1 MTDTTGIW
9 MYAVTDG
16 TLVGH
21 ETEGTSGVAGEQ
33 VRTVQEGGLTAVVG
47 TVPLDDFGEAALARN
62 LEDLDWLER
71 VARAHDSVVAGV
83 ARHVSVVPLRLA
95 TVCLDDER
103 VRALLTEHREQ
114 FSSALALVTGR
125 TEWGVKAF
133 ADRKA
138 LTAAVAEAQTEGAGS
153 GTGTA
158 YLLRRRAQLAAQES
172 VERDAAARAA
182 EIHERL
188 LRVSAAGRRGAP
200 TDPALSGSH
209 EWMLLNGTYL
219 VDDDRTDEFRSE
231 VEELASMYTGI
242 RLETSGPWPPYSFAG
257 AERISP

>member
-1 MTDTTGIW
+1 MTDTKGIW
-9 MYAVTDG
+9 MYAVTDEA
-16 TLVGH
+16 LAGH
-21 ETEGTSGVAGEQ
+21 ETEAAAGVAGEQ
-33 VRTVQEGGLTAVVG
+33 VRSVREGGLTAVVG
-47 TVPLDDFGEAALARN
+47 TVPLDDFGEAALTRN

-71 VARAHDSVVAGV
+71 VARAHDSVVSGLS
-83 ARHVSVVPLRLA
+83 RHVPVVPLRLA

-103 VRALLTEHREQ
+103 VRGLLNEHRDQ
-114 FSSALALVTGR
+114 FSSALALVKGR

-138 LTAAVAEAQTEGAGS
+138 LTQAVAESQSEESNSGS
-153 GTGTA
+153 GTA
-158 YLLRRRAQLAAQES
+158 YLLRRRAQLAAQEG
-172 VERDAAARAA
+172 VERDAAARAD
-182 EIHERL
+182 EIHDRL

-200 TDPALSGSH
+200 TDPALSGNH

-231 VEELASMYTGI
+231 VEELGSRYPGI

>member
-125 TEWGVKAF
+125 TEWG
-133 ADRKA
+133 
-138 LTAAVAEAQTEGAGS
+138 S
-153 GTGTA
+153 
-158 YLLRRRAQLAAQES
+158 RRS
-172 VERDAAARAA
+172 PIAR
-182 EIHERL
+182 H
-188 LRVSAAGRRGAP
+188 
-200 TDPALSGSH
+200 
-209 EWMLLNGTYL
+209 
-219 VDDDRTDEFRSE
+219 
-231 VEELASMYTGI
+231 
-242 RLETSGPWPPYSFAG
+242 
-257 AERISP
+257 

>member
-1 MTDTTGIW
+1 

>member
-1 MTDTTGIW
+1 MTDTTGVW

-16 TLVGH
+16 TLAGD
-21 ETEGTSGVAGEQ
+21 ETEAASGVAGEQ
-33 VRTVQEGGLTAVVG
+33 VRTVHEGGLTAVVG

-62 LEDLDWLER
+62 LEDLDWLEK
-71 VARAHDSVVAGV
+71 VARAHDSVVADL

-95 TVCLDDER
+95 TVCLDDAR
-103 VRALLTEHREQ
+103 VRALLAEHREQ
-114 FSSALALVTGR
+114 FSSALTLVTGR

-133 ADRKA
+133 ADRKT
-138 LTAAVAEAQTEGAGS
+138 LTAAVAESDAGKAGS
-153 GTGTA
+153 GSGTA

-172 VERDAAARAA
+172 VERDAAARAD
-182 EIHERL
+182 EIHDRL
-188 LRVSAAGRRGAP
+188 LRTSAAGRRGAP

-219 VDDDRTDEFRSE
+219 VDDDRADEFRSV
-231 VEELASMYTGI
+231 VEELGSRFPGI
-242 RLETSGPWPPYSFAG
+242 RLEMSGPWPPYSFAG

>member
-47 TVPLDDFGEAALARN
+47 TVPLDDFGEAALTRN

>member
-125 TEWGVKAF
+125 TEWGVNAF

>member
-21 ETEGTSGVAGEQ
+21 ETEGASGVAGEQ

-71 VARAHDSVVAGV
+71 VARTHDSVVAGL

-114 FSSALALVTGR
+114 FASALALVTGR

-138 LTAAVAEAQTEGAGS
+138 LTAAVAEAHAEGAGS

-172 VERDAAARAA
+172 VERDAAERAA

-188 LRVSAAGRRGAP
+188 LRVSAAGRRSAP

-231 VEELASMYTGI
+231 VEELGSLNPGI

>member
-219 VDDDRTDEFRSE
+219 VDDDRTDEFLSE

>member
-33 VRTVQEGGLTAVVG
+33 VRTVQEGGLTAVAG

>member
-1 MTDTTGIW
+1 VTDTTGIW

>member
-1 MTDTTGIW
+1 MTDTTGTW

-21 ETEGTSGVAGEQ
+21 ETEGASGVAGEQ

-71 VARAHDSVVAGV
+71 VARAHDSVVAGL
-83 ARHVSVVPLRLA
+83 ARHFSVVPLRLA

-114 FSSALALVTGR
+114 FASALALVTGR

-138 LTAAVAEAQTEGAGS
+138 LTAAAAEAHAEGTGS
-153 GTGTA
+153 GRGTA

-172 VERDAAARAA
+172 IERDAAERAA
-182 EIHERL
+182 DIHDRL
-188 LRVSAAGRRGAP
+188 LRVSAAGRRSAP
-200 TDPALSGSH
+200 TDPALSGSQ

-219 VDDDRTDEFRSE
+219 VDDDRADEFYSE
-231 VEELASMYTGI
+231 VEELGSLNPGI